1 MGSIEYLKV
10 CHDSSG
16 EGEMAS
22 WFLKFI
28 VVHDLQTREKS
39 FFICNKWL
47 AIEKEDS
54 PINILLPVSGNA
66 QKNDLKYLLEKQSKD
81 KLIDTHLWL
90 SVFMRPVH
98 STFTRTDRLTC
109 CFVLLYMTMLMNIM
123 YYGMQS
129 DSPLQDGLKLGPI
142 NITPE
147 QVDLFIFSFYYLFSS

>member
-1 MGSIEYLKV
+1 
-10 CHDSSG
+10 
-16 EGEMAS
+16 MAS

-39 FFICNKWL
+39 YFICNKWL

-54 PINILLPVSGNA
+54 PINILLPVSGNT

-81 KLIDTHLWL
+81 KLIDSHMWL
-90 SVFMRPVH
+90 SVFMRPVN

-129 DSPLQDGLKLGPI
+129 DNPSQDGLKLGPI

-147 QVDLFIFSFYYLFSS
+147 QVLIFYFYYLISS

>member
-1 MGSIEYLKV
+1 MEYIRISN
-10 CHDSSG
+10 DNSG
-16 EGEMAS
+16 VGTKAS

-28 VVHDLQTREKS
+28 IVHDLQTRNKS
-39 FFICNKWL
+39 YFICNKWL

-54 PINILLPVSGNA
+54 PINVLLPVSGNA

-81 KLIDTHLWL
+81 KLIDTHMWL